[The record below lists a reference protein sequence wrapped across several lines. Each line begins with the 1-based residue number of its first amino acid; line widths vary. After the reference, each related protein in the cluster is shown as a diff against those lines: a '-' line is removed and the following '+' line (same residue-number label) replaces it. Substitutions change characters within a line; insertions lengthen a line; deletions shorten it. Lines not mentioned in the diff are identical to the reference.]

1 MFIHNEKKLNLPE
14 LKVIETNGKRE
25 YVTPEGN
32 KYPSVTTVTGWQKRA
47 FFAEWRRKHPE
58 ESKYALSRGNEF
70 HKMIEV
76 LLENKEVVPSTDFKT
91 QRLFEQ
97 AKEELYKINNI
108 IAHEVAVWSDN
119 LKLAGRVDCVAE
131 FEGKLSIIDFKTS
144 KKMKDEWIRSCVPTE
159 TKEVYSKIDE
169 CFANIYFRE

>member
-76 LLENKEVVPSTDFKT
+76 LV
-91 QRLFEQ
+91 Q
-97 AKEELYKINNI
+97 
-108 IAHEVAVWSDN
+108 
-119 LKLAGRVDCVAE
+119 
-131 FEGKLSIIDFKTS
+131 TS
-144 KKMKDEWIRSCVPTE
+144 KPNDYLNRLKKNYTRLIILLH
-159 TKEVYSKIDE
+159 TKLQYGQIIL
-169 CFANIYFRE
+169 N